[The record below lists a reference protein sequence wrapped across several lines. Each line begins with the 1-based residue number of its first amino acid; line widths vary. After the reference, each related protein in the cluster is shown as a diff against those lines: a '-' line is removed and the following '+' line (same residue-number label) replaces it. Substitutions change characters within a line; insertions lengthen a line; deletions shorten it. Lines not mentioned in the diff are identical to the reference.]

1 MKRDKIKAIIEWTIA
16 ILLIFIVIKDSPYF
30 SYYELSPE
38 AAFERSERT
47 YYYGPSEVLE
57 KVDLDDVQIFL
68 SNYKNWFSATLVNKY
83 AGIFW
88 GAGSGVGGI
97 EIKEDQDI
105 THSWGSSSINENYML
120 MRYYGIVTNP
130 EITKVE
136 LDVAEGY
143 DWDEQVPVEDIVT
156 LDYQLEEHRM
166 FLFNWNEMEND
177 YISLALRGVNNDGEV
192 IYEEEL
198 R

>member
-1 MKRDKIKAIIEWTIA
+1 MNREKIKVIIEWTIA
-16 ILLIFIVIKDSPYF
+16 FLLIFIVIKDSPYF

-47 YYYGPSEVLE
+47 YHYGPSEVLE

-68 SNYKNWFSATLVNKY
+68 SKYKNWFSATLVNKH

-88 GAGSGVGGI
+88 GPGSGVGGM
-97 EIKEDQDI
+97 EIKDDQDI
-105 THSWGSSSINENYML
+105 THSLGGTTINEDYML
-120 MRYYGIVTNP
+120 KRYYGIVTNP
-130 EITKVE
+130 EINKVE

-143 DWDEQVPVEDIVT
+143 GWDEQVPAEDIVT
-156 LDYQLEEHRM
+156 LAYQLKDHRM
-166 FLFNWNEMEND
+166 FLFHWNEAEDN
-177 YISLALRGVNNDGEV
+177 YLSIALRGLNSDGEV
-192 IYEEEL
+192 IYEEDL